1 MCGIVGLWEQ
11 EGRLVDRAV
20 IAKMA
25 RVLKHRGPD
34 DDGTVLFLPEKE
46 GGRWR
51 PSLLCP
57 LDERDGSRGQGGLG
71 HTRLRVIDLTQQARQ
86 PMANEDG
93 TVWIAYN
100 GEIYNFGVLRDEL
113 IRKGHR
119 FRSQGDTEVVLH
131 AYEEWG
137 CECLARLNGMF
148 AFGIVDLTRG
158 ELFLA
163 RDRLGIKPLYYY
175 ESQRLFAFASE
186 PKALLLHDDIRVRL
200 EPRALCDYLVLG
212 YTPSPGSFFRD
223 IRRLPPGHYL
233 VRRLDAG
240 KKADFPGRK
249 PVSYW
254 DVRLGETPGPF
265 SEREYEEELLRR
277 LSESVQARLISDV
290 PLGAFLS
297 GGVDSSAIVS
307 RMAGV
312 FDTEIRTFSIG
323 FPEKEHNELQFA
335 QQVSEKLGTLHRER
349 ILGADLPQ
357 RLSEILYF
365 YDEPLAD
372 TSILPTFE
380 LCRLAKEHVTV
391 CLSGDGSDELFGGYA
406 QHATAARARDATYV
420 PWFLRSLAARNRTL
434 NADPGT
440 TFSRLAGKVFGP
452 SLQEC
457 IGVEAVP
464 LQKWGEGLI
473 RKELLRSMGSY
484 SPYDV
489 LNRYYRSCPARALP
503 LDRIQSV
510 DIKAY
515 LPEDILTKVDRA
527 SMAFGLEVRVP
538 FLDHRI
544 VEFAARLPPAMR
556 IREGTSKVILK
567 RAFSNILPSEV
578 LSRAKQGFAIPEA
591 PWLLENHLP
600 RIEQQLLGRDAR
612 IAEILAQDQLPHLFR
627 KFREGSSYL
636 ARLIWGVYIL
646 EVWMKTMD
654 RYGGIQVSTH

>member
-1 MCGIVGLWEQ
+1 MCGIVGLWRH
-11 EGRLVDRAV
+11 EGRLVNRAV
-20 IAKMA
+20 IANMA
-25 RVLKHRGPD
+25 RTLKHRGPD
-34 DDGTVLFLPEKE
+34 DDGTVLFLPEKN

-51 PSLLCP
+51 PSFLSP
-57 LDERDGSRGQGGLG
+57 LDERDGAMGQGGLG
-71 HTRLRVIDLTQQARQ
+71 HTRLRVIDLTPQARQ

-93 TVWIAYN
+93 TVWIVYN
-100 GEIYNFGVLRDEL
+100 GEIYNFTALRDEL
-113 IRKGHR
+113 SRKGHQ

-137 CECLARLNGMF
+137 YDCLTRLNGMF
-148 AFGIVDLTRG
+148 AFGIVDMNRS

-175 ESQRLFAFASE
+175 ETPRIFAFASE
-186 PKALLLHDDIRVRL
+186 PKALLVHDDIPVRL
-200 EPRALCDYLVLG
+200 EPQALCDYLVLG
-212 YTPSPGSFFRD
+212 YTPSPGSFFRG
-223 IRRLPPGHYL
+223 IRSLPPGHYL
-233 VRRLDAG
+233 VRRLDSKG
-240 KKADFPGRK
+240 KADYPGIK
-249 PVSYW
+249 PECYW
-254 DVRLGETPGPF
+254 DVRFGKTAGST
-265 SEREYEEELLRR
+265 SEQECEEELRRR
-277 LSESVQARLISDV
+277 LSESVHARLISDV

-307 RMAGV
+307 RMVDV
-312 FDTEIRTFSIG
+312 FDAEIRTFSIG
-323 FPEKEHNELQFA
+323 FPEEEHNELRFA
-335 QQVSEKLGTLHRER
+335 QQVSERLGTSHRAK
-349 ILGADLPQ
+349 ILDEDLPQ
-357 RLSEILYF
+357 RLSEILYY

-391 CLSGDGSDELFGGYA
+391 CLSGDGADELFGGYA
-406 QHATAARARDATYV
+406 QHATASRARNASRL
-420 PWFLRSLAARNRTL
+420 PWFLRPLAARFRAL

-440 TFSRLAGKVFGP
+440 DLSRLAGKVFGP
-452 SLQEC
+452 SLLEC

-464 LQKWGEGLI
+464 MPKWGRGLL
-473 RKELLRSMGSY
+473 RPELLRSIESY

-489 LNRYYRSCPARALP
+489 LNQYYLSCPTRALP

-538 FLDHRI
+538 FLDHHI
-544 VEFAARLPPAMR
+544 VEFAAGLSPAMR

-567 RAFSNILPSEV
+567 GAFSRILPSEV
-578 LSRAKQGFAIPEA
+578 ISRAKQGFAIPET
-591 PWLLENHLP
+591 PWLLESHLP

-612 IAEILAQDQLPHLFR
+612 IAELLSQDQLPHVF
-627 KFREGSSYL
+627 KEFREGSSYL
-636 ARLIWGVYIL
+636 GRLIWGVYIL